1 VTKVTQRLLSW
12 YLNEPTLVFGHGSL
26 HIDPKS
32 GLTLYGPLTRDNS
45 DDFSLRL
52 IKVGLVGSGESV
64 HLAQRFI
71 NSCSSEIST
80 RGVDPILF
88 PDYPGLKKALKCN
101 VQVSDAWTQVISE
114 REINSAIETESFN
127 ENVERTGRLFLQKI
141 ENLSHVEPS
150 VDVIVCAI
158 PQRIEKRVLRRK
170 LELPLTPDQKKLRK
184 TVIDHARSG
193 QTLLQPLEHQIL
205 DFLPGGGNLRRK
217 IKAQS
222 MKFGIPTQLLLQ
234 STLTAVGKQDPATM
248 AWNFTVALYY
258 KAGDIPWR
266 VAFPDENTCYLGIS
280 FYRDPLD
287 PSGRVFGSL
296 AQVFSSTGESLVLK
310 GEKFEWS
317 SLKPRTPHMPEDI
330 ARITVKSA
338 LELYREHQGTMPR
351 RLVVHKTSRFWPE
364 EEAGVRDG
372 AAEVQYVDM
381 LGFGGT
387 EIRLMR
393 QGNYPVIRGTVMEIA
408 DREYLLYTRGFI
420 PSLGTY
426 PGQRIPVPVHIL
438 EHKGD
443 STPDLICKETLALTK
458 MNWNSADFA
467 LSEPITL
474 AFARRVGHVL
484 AHLPDGDEAKPN
496 YRFYM

>member
-1 VTKVTQRLLSW
+1 
-12 YLNEPTLVFGHGSL
+12 
-26 HIDPKS
+26 
-32 GLTLYGPLTRDNS
+32 
-45 DDFSLRL
+45 L
-52 IKVGLVGSGESV
+52 IKVGLIGSGESV

-71 NSCSSEIST
+71 NSCSSEVNN
-80 RGVDPILF
+80 RGEDPILF
-88 PDYPGLKKALKCN
+88 PDYPGLKNALKCN
-101 VQVSDAWTQVISE
+101 VELSDSWTQVISE
-114 REINSAIETESFN
+114 REIDSAIETQSFN
-127 ENVERTGRLFLQKI
+127 ENVDRTAELFVQKI
-141 ENLSHVEPS
+141 ENLSRVEPT

-158 PQRIEKRVLRRK
+158 PKRIERRVLK
-170 LELPLTPDQKKLRK
+170 KGPELPLTPNQKKLRK

-193 QTLLQPLEHQIL
+193 QTLLEPLEPQVL

-217 IKAQS
+217 IKAQT

-234 STLTAVGKQDPATM
+234 STLTGVGKQDPATV

-258 KAGDIPWR
+258 KAGDVPWR
-266 VAFPDENTCYLGIS
+266 VVFPDDNTCYVGIS

-296 AQVFSSTGESLVLK
+296 AQIFSSTGESFVLR

-317 SLKPRTPHMPEDI
+317 SLKPRTPHMPRDV
-330 ARITVKSA
+330 AQMTVKSA
-338 LELYREHQGTMPR
+338 LQLYRAHQGTLPR
-351 RLVVHKTSRFWPE
+351 RLVIHKTSRFWPE
-364 EEAGVRDG
+364 EEEGVREG
-372 AAEVQYVDM
+372 AAEVQYVDL

-393 QGNYPVIRGTVMEIA
+393 QGNYPVIRGTVAEIPN
-408 DREYLLYTRGFI
+408 REYVLYTRGFV

-443 STPDLICKETLALTK
+443 STPTLICQEVLALTK

-467 LSEPITL
+467 LSDPITL

-484 AHLPDGDEAKPN
+484 AHLPQGEEAKPN